1 MIDRKLKGEALIGK
15 KCKPVRSLINHAGE
29 GVTDKTICT
38 IISVVRG
45 HGFTIRTQKC
55 AYCGQYCE
63 MSHVSREQIEL
74 VSEAPA
80 ADVTQVVRCR
90 DCVCMGKRPPL
101 PEGYREDCDQYQET
115 TFPGHTR
122 WICPMAFGIEC
133 PSKSTTDAHTCKV
146 CRDKPIPAEIAEK
159 LGIKPKEEA

>member
-15 KCKPVRSLINHAGE
+15 KCKPVGSLINHAGE
-29 GVTDKTICT
+29 GITDKTICT

-55 AYCGQYCE
+55 AYCGQFCE

-74 VSEAPA
+74 VSKTHV
-80 ADVTQVVRCR
+80 ADVVQVVRCK

-101 PEGYREDCDQYQET
+101 PEGYREDCGWCMLHGRVVLPEDFCSNGERMDDDES
-115 TFPGHTR
+115 P
-122 WICPMAFGIEC
+122 
-133 PSKSTTDAHTCKV
+133 
-146 CRDKPIPAEIAEK
+146 
-159 LGIKPKEEA
+159 